1 MVKFLAAIPLVIAL
15 VFIGAFVNPLD
26 SINYL
31 LPTETRLSTDPLNPI
46 NYSLNI
52 DLENSSFDKQGYN
65 MCSGFAAAFIHRYYG
80 QPASGTQIYQEIAY
94 KLPVDIGVPPHRL
107 ISHFKDNN
115 LKAAARTGELDEL
128 KYFSSQDIP
137 VIVLVGEGLKWQ
149 HYMVLLG
156 YSEADNEMYFYDPES
171 GPAMVVRKKPGN
183 KTLKTDEFL
192 AIWKNNLPFFSQVF
206 ITVEKI
212 QMERST

>member
-1 MVKFLAAIPLVIAL
+1 MLKYLTALPLIIAII
-15 VFIGAFVNPLD
+15 FIGAFTTQMI
-26 SINYL
+26 SIDNL

-52 DLENSSFDKQGYN
+52 DLTNTSFDKQGYN
-65 MCSGFAAAFIHRYYG
+65 MCSGFAAAFIQRYYG
-80 QPASGTQIYQEIAY
+80 QPASGNQVYHEIAY
-94 KLPVDIGVPPHRL
+94 KFPFDIGVPPHRL

-128 KYFSSQDIP
+128 KYFSSKGIP
-137 VIVLVGEGLKWQ
+137 VIVLVGEGFKWQ
-149 HYMVLLG
+149 HYMVLVG
-156 YSEADNEMYFYDPES
+156 YSENDNEIYFYDPES
-171 GPAMVVRKKPGN
+171 GPAMIAREKPGN
-183 KTLKTDEFL
+183 KTLSTDEFL

-206 ITVEKI
+206 ITVEKT